1 MRQMKEKD
9 KTTEQQLSEVE
20 IRNLPEQDFRVM
32 IVRMIQD
39 LRNKREA
46 KIDKIED
53 KFNIRIEDLKTQHS
67 NQSKKIH

>member
-1 MRQMKEKD
+1 
-9 KTTEQQLSEVE
+9 
-20 IRNLPEQDFRVM
+20 
-32 IVRMIQD
+32 MIQD
-39 LRNKREA
+39 LGNKREA